1 MVRRKV
7 ANAVKC
13 GCHDDIRIAWSNIE
27 ESRSVF
33 PDGVESAVTGSLVR
47 VSTPLEGLGGRTSG
61 EFRVP

>member
-1 MVRRKV
+1 M
-7 ANAVKC
+7 KC